1 MKILDLRGKK
11 FASIAYSKYD
21 QNNIREKETNTAA
34 YGTLKE
40 GVLLLEE
47 DAPTLF
53 FSNTLPDNVNV
64 YTKLSHIPKGIA
76 KTLNVAFV
84 NKLEDA
90 DVIVDRNQNTIF
102 CWQPMDKVMYSKSL
116 DMFILVES
124 DDFRTS
130 LKTVL
135 LKQYGVS
142 DFKCIHKGGMY
153 CADGNAYD
161 EYKAVIKNGADLVN
175 VEAVY
180 KKYLASL
187 PSCSVEEMKSIYRMI
202 ACSDEQTKELGL
214 KMLIQYS
221 PANYPCFVSYIFKSN
236 NASIQ
241 KLKSHSSYINFYSYC
256 IKNLQNHYSRKM
268 SLWSAEHYANPG
280 SDDAALLR
288 WIRTENIE
296 L

>member
-1 MKILDLRGKK
+1 MKILDLRGKN
-11 FASIAYSKYD
+11 FAYIDYSEYKP
-21 QNNIREKETNTAA
+21 NNIEFKDTNKCS
-34 YGTLKE
+34 YSTLKKS
-40 GVLLLEE
+40 VLLLEE
-47 DAPTLF
+47 EAPTLF
-53 FSNTLPDNVNV
+53 FSNTLLDNVNV

-84 NKLEDA
+84 NELEDA

-116 DMFILVES
+116 DMFILVEN
-124 DDFRTS
+124 DAFRTS

-135 LKQYGVS
+135 SMQYGVS
-142 DFKCIHKGGMY
+142 DFKCIYKGGMY

-187 PSCSVEEMKSIYRMI
+187 PSCSFEEMKSIYRMI

-214 KMLIQYS
+214 KMLIQYN
-221 PANYPCFVSYIFKSN
+221 PKDYPCFVSYIFKSGN
-236 NASIQ
+236 RGIQ
-241 KLKSHSSYINFYSYC
+241 KLLSHSSYINFYSHC
-256 IKNLQNHYSRKM
+256 IKNLQNHYSRHL

-280 SDDAALLR
+280 SDDAALLQ
-288 WIRTENIE
+288 WIRTENIT